1 MYDRQPYK
9 KDPDLCSADKIK
21 LVSGNVIKYYTFQ
34 YNTAQPYLV
43 NTQDDAVKDR
53 LEKMKAEK
61 IQYELSLEEAAIAHE
76 EGMETEENL
85 DAEATVSN

>member
-1 MYDRQPYK
+1 
-9 KDPDLCSADKIK
+9 
-21 LVSGNVIKYYTFQ
+21 
-34 YNTAQPYLV
+34 
-43 NTQDDAVKDR
+43 
-53 LEKMKAEK
+53 MKAEK